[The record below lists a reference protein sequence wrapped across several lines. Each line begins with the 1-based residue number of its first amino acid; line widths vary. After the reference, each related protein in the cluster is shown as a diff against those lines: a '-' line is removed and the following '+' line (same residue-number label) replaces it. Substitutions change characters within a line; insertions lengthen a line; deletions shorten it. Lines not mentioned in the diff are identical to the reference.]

1 MSGIRVKAS
10 VLVRTKKGGRFPRAS
25 YAEALSPARASLVR
39 DTQRAFD
46 TARDPVSGRPWPARK
61 VHVAH
66 GPLVKS
72 GELRREAVA
81 ATGAATV
88 TGSSLTVVVKRP
100 QYAVYQAKGTRLIA
114 ARRFVGASIGTIQV
128 ARAGLARAGQKQ
140 AVRVL
145 RGRA

>member
-10 VLVRTKKGGRFPRAS
+10 VIVRTKKGGRFPKAS

-46 TARDPVSGRPWPARK
+46 TASDPVTGRPWPARK

-66 GPLVKS
+66 KPLVKS
-72 GELRREAVA
+72 GTLKREAVA
-81 ATGAATV
+81 ATSAATI
-88 TGSSLTVVVKRP
+88 TGSSLTVVVKKP
-100 QYAVYQAKGTRLIA
+100 HYAGFQAKGTRLIA
-114 ARRFVGASIGTIQV
+114 ARRFVGASIGTVQV
-128 ARAGLARAGQKQ
+128 ARAGLARAGKKQ

-145 RGRA
+145 RGKS